1 MVHFSLPIFIFNN
14 VSLFPLFP
22 CLSFTMLFSLSILT
36 NLQIWSMNSQYLLKA
51 FCVGCEEKGII
62 RFAMAAWNP
71 ILRRRQRMTRIENR
85 DVYVN
90 VIRWT
95 PWDRVYRNPGMK
107 IVIYVWFYN
116 CWKGIP
122 SGRIYDSIISKRRFL
137 SVIHLLLD
145 IDVCCS

>member
-1 MVHFSLPIFIFNN
+1 MCVFSTFSLPIFYNNIFTFHFNK
-14 VSLFPLFP
+14 PA
-22 CLSFTMLFSLSILT
+22 
-36 NLQIWSMNSQYLLKA
+36 NLIYKLNSQYLLKA
-51 FCVGCEEKGII
+51 FCVGCEEEGII

-122 SGRIYDSIISKRRFL
+122 SGRIYDSIISKRKFL
-137 SVIHLLLD
+137 SVIYLLLD

>member
-1 MVHFSLPIFIFNN
+1 
-14 VSLFPLFP
+14 
-22 CLSFTMLFSLSILT
+22 
-36 NLQIWSMNSQYLLKA
+36 MNIQYLLKA
-51 FCVGCEEKGII
+51 FCVGCEEEGII

-85 DVYVN
+85 EVN
-90 VIRWT
+90 VIIIRWT

-122 SGRIYDSIISKRRFL
+122 SSSRRRKL
-137 SVIHLLLD
+137 PR
-145 IDVCCS
+145 